1 MGQGVIADLPRLV
14 EPFCKGGKVG
24 VITDDTVDAL
34 YAAKAVWAME
44 QYGYDVCKYVI
55 PYGESSKNIN
65 TLSGILEYFASCHFT
80 RKDIFLSIG
89 GGVIGD
95 ITGVPAALYMRGIH
109 FIQMPTTLLSMVD
122 ASISGKTAVDLQ
134 AGKNLIGAF
143 WQPSL
148 VVADTQVVTNLSA
161 DIFAEGMAEVIKSD
175 LIANAGIVEMI
186 RQNTIK
192 ERIDQM
198 VASCI
203 KMKRDVVEQDEYE
216 TKGLRKVLNMGHTV
230 PHAIEKLSNY
240 SISHGVAVATG
251 LVWEA
256 KIACHLGLCASGLV
270 DEIRAAVDAYQ
281 LYYDVPYTV

>member
-95 ITGVPAALYMRGIH
+95 ITGVSAALYM
-109 FIQMPTTLLSMVD
+109 
-122 ASISGKTAVDLQ
+122 
-134 AGKNLIGAF
+134 
-143 WQPSL
+143 
-148 VVADTQVVTNLSA
+148 
-161 DIFAEGMAEVIKSD
+161 
-175 LIANAGIVEMI
+175 
-186 RQNTIK
+186 
-192 ERIDQM
+192 
-198 VASCI
+198 
-203 KMKRDVVEQDEYE
+203 
-216 TKGLRKVLNMGHTV
+216 
-230 PHAIEKLSNY
+230 
-240 SISHGVAVATG
+240 
-251 LVWEA
+251 
-256 KIACHLGLCASGLV
+256 
-270 DEIRAAVDAYQ
+270 
-281 LYYDVPYTV
+281 

>member
-1 MGQGVIADLPRLV
+1 
-14 EPFCKGGKVG
+14 
-24 VITDDTVDAL
+24 
-34 YAAKAVWAME
+34 
-44 QYGYDVCKYVI
+44 
-55 PYGESSKNIN
+55 
-65 TLSGILEYFASCHFT
+65 
-80 RKDIFLSIG
+80 
-89 GGVIGD
+89 
-95 ITGVPAALYMRGIH
+95 
-109 FIQMPTTLLSMVD
+109 MVD

-148 VVADTQVVTNLSA
+148 VVADTEVVTNLPA

-256 KIACHLGLCASGLV
+256 KIACHLELCASGLV

-281 LYYDVPYTV
+281 LYYDVPYTVYNMVEAMKNDKKNDDSRIDFVFPIEYSKWEERRLEQKELMNIIKTLNI